1 MTDAARET
9 PAAVFAIPE
18 HALLELV
25 QLLHHL
31 KLQAW
36 LMDTGT
42 SASRPDAH
50 LRPDAM
56 AWWFADA
63 APRHRTHRGR
73 HVLLGDVG
81 CGVCAGLRAGVA
93 QRSFPIPFFAAF
105 PWANGHR
112 RVDASA
118 GVPS

>member
-31 KLQAW
+31 KLQTW

-56 AWWFADA
+56 AWWFATL
-63 APRHRTHRGR
+63 HRDIER
-73 HVLLGDVG
+73 
-81 CGVCAGLRAGVA
+81 
-93 QRSFPIPFFAAF
+93 I
-105 PWANGHR
+105 
-112 RVDASA
+112 VDATYYSA
-118 GVPS
+118 TLAAEFAQASERA